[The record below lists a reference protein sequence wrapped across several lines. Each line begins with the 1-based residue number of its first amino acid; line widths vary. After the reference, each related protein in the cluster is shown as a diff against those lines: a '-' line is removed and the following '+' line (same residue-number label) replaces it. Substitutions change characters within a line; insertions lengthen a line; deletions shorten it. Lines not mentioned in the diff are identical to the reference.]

1 MRNEELRMRIKRNSF
16 VFFFV
21 SNVEKSNRMEI
32 KELYEIYKAHPVV
45 TTDSRNCPERSI
57 FFALKGGT
65 FDGNK
70 FAVAALEK
78 GCAYAV
84 VDDLSQCTMYNAQCT
99 IDIPLSPADSSP
111 NLGELSEDIQSRLI
125 VVKNVLE
132 ALQQLAR
139 YHREQ
144 LGIPVVGITGTNGK
158 TTTKELVAAVLSR
171 KYRVQYTQ
179 GNFNNHIGVPL
190 TLLSI
195 RPDCEIAVVE
205 MGANHPGEIRD
216 LAKLALPTCGLITNV
231 GKAHLEGFGS
241 LEGVIN
247 TKKELYDNIVARGGH
262 VFLNAGTELLVEALK
277 EITDYRLQITDNLL
291 TDKNISR
298 TEYTEYTEVD
308 LSPCDKSQV
317 TTYSSNSDVV
327 AEVNGRLLRCAPYVE
342 FEWNLNNAQCTMHN
356 AQLSTHFV
364 GAYNLDNMLAAI
376 TVGLHF
382 GVERKDICAAIS
394 EYMPANNRS
403 QLTKTERNT
412 LIVDAYNANPT
423 SMMAAI
429 DNFDIMEGEHKMAI
443 LGDMLELGEQSEIE
457 HQNIV
462 RRLMDSKIERII
474 LVGKE
479 FSKCT
484 IHNAQCTID
493 RRFKVFEFKSEELE
507 SQLSTLNSQ
516 LILLKGSNGIGLYK
530 LIPYL

>member
-1 MRNEELRMRIKRNSF
+1 
-16 VFFFV
+16 
-21 SNVEKSNRMEI
+21 MEI

-45 TTDSRNCPERSI
+45 TTDSRNCPEGSI
-57 FFALKGGT
+57 FFALKGET

-70 FAVAALEK
+70 FAVSAIEK

-84 VDDLSQCTMYNAQCT
+84 VDDPQ
-99 IDIPLSPADSSP
+99 LSPCFRGTSEAEGVNNSSLLTP
-111 NLGELSEDIQSRLI
+111 HSSLI
-125 VVKNVLE
+125 VVDNVLE
-132 ALQQLAR
+132 TLQQLAC

-158 TTTKELVAAVLSR
+158 TTTKELVATVLSK
-171 KYRVQYTQ
+171 KYRVHYTQ

-195 RPDCEIAVVE
+195 KPDCEIAVIE
-205 MGANHPGEIRD
+205 MGANHPGEIKT
-216 LAKLALPTCGLITNV
+216 LANIALPTCGLITNV

-247 TKKELYDNIVARGGH
+247 TKKELYDNLAEHGGH
-262 VFLNAGTELLVEALK
+262 VFVNANNELLLNALRK
-277 EITDYRLQITDNLL
+277 SHSSLL
-291 TDKNISR
+291 TPHSSLIS
-298 TEYTEYTEVD
+298 
-308 LSPCDKSQV
+308 
-317 TTYSSNSDVV
+317 TYSSNPDV
-327 AEVNGRLLRCAPYVE
+327 AADVNGRLLRCAPYVE
-342 FEWNLNNAQCTMHN
+342 FEWHSQLSTLNF
-356 AQLSTHFV
+356 QLSTHFV

-382 GVERKDICAAIS
+382 GVDEKDVCDAIS
-394 EYMPANNRS
+394 NYVPANNRS

-429 DNFDIMEGEHKMAI
+429 DNFDLMEGENKMAI
-443 LGDMLELGEQSEIE
+443 LGDMLELGEQSEVE

-462 RRLMDSKIERII
+462 RRLIDSKIEKVT

-479 FSKCT
+479 FKRACET
-484 IHNAQCTID
+484 LGVN
-493 RRFKVFEFKSEELE
+493 KFEIVDSLDDDFKSQI
-507 SQLSTLNSQ
+507 SNFNSQ

-530 LIPYL
+530 LLPYL

>member
-1 MRNEELRMRIKRNSF
+1 
-16 VFFFV
+16 
-21 SNVEKSNRMEI
+21 MEI

-45 TTDSRNCPERSI
+45 TTDSRNCPKGSI
-57 FFALKGGT
+57 FFALKGET

-70 FAVAALEK
+70 FAVSAIEK

-84 VDDLSQCTMYNAQCT
+84 VDDKT
-99 IDIPLSPADSSP
+99 IVHPQA
-111 NLGELSEDIQSRLI
+111 I
-125 VVKNVLE
+125 VVDNVLNT
-132 ALQQLAR
+132 LQQLAR

-158 TTTKELVAAVLSR
+158 TTTKELVAAVLSK

-195 RPDCEIAVVE
+195 KPDCEIAVVE

-216 LAKLALPTCGLITNV
+216 LAALALPTCGLITNV

-247 TKKELYDNIVARGGH
+247 TKKELYDNLAERGGH
-262 VFLNAGTELLVEALK
+262 VFVNVANTLLMNVLNT
-277 EITDYRLQITDNLL
+277 
-291 TDKNISR
+291 
-298 TEYTEYTEVD
+298 
-308 LSPCDKSQV
+308 KSY
-317 TTYSSNSDVV
+317 TTYSANADIQ
-327 AEVNGRLLRCAPYVE
+327 ADVNGRLLRCAPYVE
-342 FEWNLNNAQCTMHN
+342 FEWNGVELKTN
-356 AQLSTHFV
+356 FV

-376 TVGLHF
+376 AVGLHF
-382 GVERKDICAAIS
+382 GVAEEDICAAIS
-394 EYMPANNRS
+394 NYMPANNRS

-412 LIVDAYNANPT
+412 VIVDAYNANPT
-423 SMMAAI
+423 SILAAI
-429 DNFDIMEGEHKMAI
+429 DNFDIMEGENKMAI
-443 LGDMLELGEQSEIE
+443 LGDMLELGEQSEVE

-462 RRLMDSKIERII
+462 RRLMESKIEKII
-474 LVGKE
+474 LVGGE
-479 FSKCT
+479 FAKASDKLD
-484 IHNAQCTID
+484 ID
-493 RRFKVFEFKSEELE
+493 SRFSIFNSRSAELE
-507 SQLSTLNSQ
+507 SQLSILNSQ

>member
-1 MRNEELRMRIKRNSF
+1 
-16 VFFFV
+16 
-21 SNVEKSNRMEI
+21 MEI
-32 KELYEIYKAHPVV
+32 KELYEIYKVHPIV
-45 TTDSRNCPERSI
+45 TTDSRNCPEGSI
-57 FFALKGGT
+57 FFALKGET

-70 FAVAALEK
+70 FAMQALEK

-84 VDDLSQCTMYNAQCT
+84 VDDLTQCTMHNAQCT
-99 IDIPLSPADSSP
+99 INESQFIEVD
-111 NLGELSEDIQSRLI
+111 
-125 VVKNVLE
+125 NVLDS
-132 ALQQLAR
+132 LQQLAR

-144 LGIPVVGITGTNGK
+144 LDIPFVGITGTNGK
-158 TTTKELVAAVLSR
+158 TTTKELVATVLSK
-171 KYRVQYTQ
+171 KYRVYYTQ

-195 RPDCEIAVVE
+195 KPDCEMAVIE
-205 MGANHPGEIRD
+205 MGANHPGEIKA
-216 LAKLALPTCGLITNV
+216 LADIALPTCGLITNV

-247 TKKELYDNIVARGGH
+247 TKKELYDNLAERGGH
-262 VFLNAGTELLVEALK
+262 VFVNAANPLLMKAL
-277 EITDYRLQITDNLL
+277 DNAQCTTNGLEPWRKMHNVQL
-291 TDKNISR
+291 
-298 TEYTEYTEVD
+298 
-308 LSPCDKSQV
+308 
-317 TTYSSNSDVV
+317 TTYSSN
-327 AEVNGRLLRCAPYVE
+327 AEVSADVNGRLLRCAPYVE
-342 FEWNLNNAQCTMHN
+342 FEWKS
-356 AQLSTHFV
+356 QLSTHFV

-382 GVERKDICAAIS
+382 GVAEEDICDAIS
-394 EYMPANNRS
+394 NYVPANNRS

-429 DNFDIMEGEHKMAI
+429 DNFELMEGENKLAI

-457 HQNIV
+457 HQTIV
-462 RRLMDSKIERII
+462 RRLVESKIEKVI

-479 FSKCT
+479 FCKCT
-484 IHNAQCTID
+484 MHDAQPTVLSFGEKYTID
-493 RRFKVFEFKSEELE
+493 NRFVVYESLDALLE
-507 SQLSTLNSQ
+507 SQSVETLQSQ

>member
-1 MRNEELRMRIKRNSF
+1 
-16 VFFFV
+16 
-21 SNVEKSNRMEI
+21 MEI

-45 TTDSRNCPERSI
+45 TTDSRNCPEGSI
-57 FFALKGGT
+57 FFALKGET

-70 FAVAALEK
+70 FALQALEK

-84 VDDLSQCTMYNAQCT
+84 VDD
-99 IDIPLSPADSSP
+99 SSFLTP
-111 NLGELSEDIQSRLI
+111 HSSLI
-125 VVKNVLE
+125 LVDNVLDT
-132 ALQQLAR
+132 LQQLAR

-144 LGIPVVGITGTNGK
+144 LDIPFVGITGTNGK
-158 TTTKELVAAVLSR
+158 TTTKELVATVLSK
-171 KYRVQYTQ
+171 KYRVHYTQ

-195 RPDCEIAVVE
+195 KPDCEIAVIE
-205 MGANHPGEIRD
+205 MGANHPGEIKT
-216 LAKLALPTCGLITNV
+216 LANIALPTCGLITNV

-247 TKKELYDNIVARGGH
+247 TKKELYDNLVERGGH
-262 VFLNAGTELLVEALK
+262 LFVNAANP
-277 EITDYRLQITDNLL
+277 YL
-291 TDKNISR
+291 TNIIN
-298 TEYTEYTEVD
+298 D
-308 LSPCDKSQV
+308 FQLSTFNFQLS
-317 TTYSSNSDVV
+317 TYSSNSDVM
-327 AEVNGRLLRCAPYVE
+327 ADVNGRLLRCVPYVE
-342 FEWNLNNAQCTMHN
+342 FEWHSQLSTFNF
-356 AQLSTHFV
+356 QLSTHFV

-382 GVERKDICAAIS
+382 GVAEEDICAALS
-394 EYMPANNRS
+394 EYAPANNRS

-429 DNFDIMEGEHKMAI
+429 DNFDIMEGENKMAI
-443 LGDMLELGEQSEIE
+443 LGDMLELGEQSEVE

-462 RRLMDSKIERII
+462 RRLMESKIEKVI

-479 FSKCT
+479 FEKACNQLG
-484 IHNAQCTID
+484 I
-493 RRFKVFEFKSEELE
+493 RSEELGVNSQFSIFSSQLSILN
-507 SQLSTLNSQ
+507 SQLSTLNSK

>member
-1 MRNEELRMRIKRNSF
+1 MLKNKKTT
-16 VFFFV
+16 
-21 SNVEKSNRMEI
+21 KSMEI
-32 KELYEIYKAHPVV
+32 KELYEVYKAHPVV
-45 TTDSRNCPERSI
+45 TTDSRNCPKGSI
-57 FFALKGGT
+57 FFALKGET

-70 FAVAALEK
+70 FAVAAIEK

-84 VDDLSQCTMYNAQCT
+84 VDDKT
-99 IDIPLSPADSSP
+99 IEHPQTILVD
-111 NLGELSEDIQSRLI
+111 
-125 VVKNVLE
+125 NVLD

-144 LGIPVVGITGTNGK
+144 LDIPFVGITGTNGK
-158 TTTKELVAAVLSR
+158 TTTKELVATVLSK
-171 KYRVQYTQ
+171 KYRVHYTQ

-195 RPDCEIAVVE
+195 KPDCEIAVVE
-205 MGANHPGEIRD
+205 MGANHPGEIKT
-216 LAKLALPTCGLITNV
+216 LANIALPTCGLITNV

-247 TKKELYDNIVARGGH
+247 TKKELYDNLAARGGH
-262 VFLNAGTELLVEALK
+262 VFVNAANPLLMNVLNAES
-277 EITDYRLQITDNLL
+277 Y
-291 TDKNISR
+291 
-298 TEYTEYTEVD
+298 
-308 LSPCDKSQV
+308 
-317 TTYSSNSDVV
+317 TTYSSNPDVV
-327 AEVNGRLLRCAPYVE
+327 ADVNGRLVRCAPYVE
-342 FEWNLNNAQCTMHN
+342 FEWAKF
-356 AQLSTHFV
+356 QLSTHFV

-382 GVERKDICAAIS
+382 GVDEKDICDAIS
-394 EYMPANNRS
+394 NYVPANNRS

-429 DNFDIMEGEHKMAI
+429 DNFDLMEGENKVAI
-443 LGDMLELGEQSEIE
+443 LGDMLELGEQSEVE

-462 RRLMDSKIERII
+462 RRLMESKIEKII

-484 IHNAQCTID
+484 MHNAQPMVLSLGEKCTID
-493 RRFKVFEFKSEELE
+493 GRFVVYKSLE
-507 SQLSTLNSQ
+507 VLLETQCIASLQSQ

>member
-1 MRNEELRMRIKRNSF
+1 
-16 VFFFV
+16 
-21 SNVEKSNRMEI
+21 MEI

-45 TTDSRNCPERSI
+45 TTDSRNCPEGSI
-57 FFALKGGT
+57 FFALKGET

-70 FAVAALEK
+70 FAMQALEK

-84 VDDLSQCTMYNAQCT
+84 VDDLTQCTMHNAQCT
-99 IDIPLSPADSSP
+99 INESQFIEVD
-111 NLGELSEDIQSRLI
+111 
-125 VVKNVLE
+125 NVLDS
-132 ALQQLAR
+132 LQQLAR

-144 LGIPVVGITGTNGK
+144 LDIPFVGITGTNGK
-158 TTTKELVAAVLSR
+158 TTTKELVATVLSK
-171 KYRVQYTQ
+171 KYRVHYTQ

-195 RPDCEIAVVE
+195 KPDCEMAVIE
-205 MGANHPGEIRD
+205 MGANHPGEIKALVD
-216 LAKLALPTCGLITNV
+216 IALPTCGLITNV

-247 TKKELYDNIVARGGH
+247 TKKELYDNLAERGGH
-262 VFLNAGTELLVEALK
+262 VFVNAANPLLMNVLNVEQ
-277 EITDYRLQITDNLL
+277 Y
-291 TDKNISR
+291 
-298 TEYTEYTEVD
+298 
-308 LSPCDKSQV
+308 
-317 TTYSSNSDVV
+317 TTYSSNNEVGAD
-327 AEVNGRLLRCAPYVE
+327 VNGRLLRCAPYVE
-342 FEWNLNNAQCTMHN
+342 FEWKTQFSTFNS
-356 AQLSTHFV
+356 QLSTHFV

-382 GVERKDICAAIS
+382 GVVEEDICDAIS
-394 EYMPANNRS
+394 NYVPANNRS

-429 DNFDIMEGEHKMAI
+429 DNFELMEGENKLAI

-457 HQNIV
+457 HQTIV
-462 RRLMDSKIERII
+462 RRLVESKIEKVI

-479 FSKCT
+479 FCKCT
-484 IHNAQCTID
+484 MHDAKFTID
-493 RRFKVFEFKSEELE
+493 NRFVVYESLDALLE
-507 SQLSTLNSQ
+507 SQCVETLQSQ

>member
-1 MRNEELRMRIKRNSF
+1 
-16 VFFFV
+16 
-21 SNVEKSNRMEI
+21 MEI

-45 TTDSRNCPERSI
+45 TTDSRNCLEGSI
-57 FFALKGGT
+57 FFALKGET

-70 FAVAALEK
+70 FAVSAIEK

-84 VDDLSQCTMYNAQCT
+84 VDDKT
-99 IDIPLSPADSSP
+99 IVHPQAILVD
-111 NLGELSEDIQSRLI
+111 
-125 VVKNVLE
+125 NVLDT
-132 ALQQLAR
+132 LQQLAR

-144 LGIPVVGITGTNGK
+144 LGIPIVGITGTNGK

-195 RPDCEIAVVE
+195 KPDCEIAVVE

-216 LAKLALPTCGLITNV
+216 LAGLALPTCGLITNV

-262 VFLNAGTELLVEALK
+262 IFLNAANPLLMKVLNA
-277 EITDYRLQITDNLL
+277 
-291 TDKNISR
+291 
-298 TEYTEYTEVD
+298 
-308 LSPCDKSQV
+308 KSY
-317 TTYSSNSDVV
+317 TTYSSNI
-327 AEVNGRLLRCAPYVE
+327 EVNADVKGRLLRCAPYVE
-342 FEWNLNNAQCTMHN
+342 FEWENREMKTN
-356 AQLSTHFV
+356 FV

-382 GVERKDICAAIS
+382 GVPEDDICSAIS
-394 EYMPANNRS
+394 DYTPANNRS
-403 QLTKTERNT
+403 QLTQTERNT

-429 DNFDIMEGEHKMAI
+429 DNFELIEGDNKVAI
-443 LGDMLELGEQSEIE
+443 LGDMLELGEQSALE
-457 HQNIV
+457 HQTIV
-462 RRLMDSKIERII
+462 RRLVDSKIEKII

-479 FSKCT
+479 FKAACVSLGV
-484 IHNAQCTID
+484 NQFEMVD
-493 RRFKVFEFKSEELE
+493 SLDDNFKFQISNFKF
-507 SQLSTLNSQ
+507 QF
-516 LILLKGSNGIGLYK
+516 ILLKGSNGIGLYK

>member
-1 MRNEELRMRIKRNSF
+1 
-16 VFFFV
+16 
-21 SNVEKSNRMEI
+21 MEI

-45 TTDSRNCPERSI
+45 TTDSRNCPEGSI
-57 FFALKGGT
+57 FFALKGET

-70 FAVAALEK
+70 FAVSAIEK

-84 VDDLSQCTMYNAQCT
+84 VDDPQ
-99 IDIPLSPADSSP
+99 LSPCFRGTSEAEGVNNSSFLTP
-111 NLGELSEDIQSRLI
+111 HSSLI
-125 VVKNVLE
+125 FVDNVLDT
-132 ALQQLAR
+132 LQQLAR

-195 RPDCEIAVVE
+195 KPDCEIAVVE
-205 MGANHPGEIRD
+205 MGANHPGEIKA
-216 LAKLALPTCGLITNV
+216 LANIALPTCGLITNV

-262 VFLNAGTELLVEALK
+262 IFLNAANP
-277 EITDYRLQITDNLL
+277 YL
-291 TDKNISR
+291 TNIINNFQLFIAKGSK
-298 TEYTEYTEVD
+298 TFGSTFNF
-308 LSPCDKSQV
+308 LSPKAQRPSVQLS
-317 TTYSSNSDVV
+317 TYSANADIK
-327 AEVNGRLLRCAPYVE
+327 ADVNGKLLRCAPYVE
-342 FEWNLNNAQCTMHN
+342 FEWHSSLLTPHSS
-356 AQLSTHFV
+356 LLTHFV

-382 GVERKDICAAIS
+382 GVERDDICAAIS

-429 DNFDIMEGEHKMAI
+429 DNFDIMEGENKIAI

-462 RRLMDSKIERII
+462 RRLMESKIERII

-479 FSKCT
+479 FEKAC
-484 IHNAQCTID
+484 D
-493 RRFKVFEFKSEELE
+493 KLGVRSEELGVNSKFSIFNFQLSTLN

>member
-1 MRNEELRMRIKRNSF
+1 
-16 VFFFV
+16 
-21 SNVEKSNRMEI
+21 MEI

-45 TTDSRNCPERSI
+45 TTDSRNCPEGSI
-57 FFALKGGT
+57 FFALKGET

-70 FAVAALEK
+70 FALQALEK

-84 VDDLSQCTMYNAQCT
+84 VDD
-99 IDIPLSPADSSP
+99 SSFLTP
-111 NLGELSEDIQSRLI
+111 HSSLI
-125 VVKNVLE
+125 FVDNVLDT
-132 ALQQLAR
+132 LQQLAR

-144 LGIPVVGITGTNGK
+144 LNIPFVGVTGTNGK
-158 TTTKELVAAVLSR
+158 TTTKELVATVLSK
-171 KYRVQYTQ
+171 KYRVHYTQ

-195 RPDCEIAVVE
+195 KPDCEIAVIE
-205 MGANHPGEIRD
+205 MGANHPGEIKT
-216 LAKLALPTCGLITNV
+216 LANIALPTCGLITNV

-247 TKKELYDNIVARGGH
+247 TKKELYDNLAERGGH
-262 VFLNAGTELLVEALK
+262 VFVNAANLLLMNVLNAES
-277 EITDYRLQITDNLL
+277 Y
-291 TDKNISR
+291 
-298 TEYTEYTEVD
+298 
-308 LSPCDKSQV
+308 
-317 TTYSSNSDVV
+317 TTYSSNSDVI
-327 AEVNGRLLRCAPYVE
+327 ADVNGKLLRCAPYVE
-342 FEWNLNNAQCTMHN
+342 FEWHSQLSTFNF
-356 AQLSTHFV
+356 QLSTHFV

-382 GVERKDICAAIS
+382 GVAEEDICAALS
-394 EYMPANNRS
+394 EYAPANNRS

-429 DNFDIMEGEHKMAI
+429 DNFDIMEGENKMAI

-462 RRLMDSKIERII
+462 RRLMESKIERII

-479 FSKCT
+479 FEKACNQLG
-484 IHNAQCTID
+484 I
-493 RRFKVFEFKSEELE
+493 RSEELGVN
-507 SQLSTLNSQ
+507 SQFSILNSQFSTVNSQFSTLNSQ
-516 LILLKGSNGIGLYK
+516 FSTLNSKLILLKGSNGIGLYK

>member
-1 MRNEELRMRIKRNSF
+1 
-16 VFFFV
+16 
-21 SNVEKSNRMEI
+21 MEI

-45 TTDSRNCPERSI
+45 TTDSRNCPEGSI
-57 FFALKGGT
+57 FFALKGET

-70 FAVAALEK
+70 FAVSAIEK

-84 VDDLSQCTMYNAQCT
+84 VDDLEQCTMHNAQCT
-99 IDIPLSPADSSP
+99 IK
-111 NLGELSEDIQSRLI
+111 QSQLI

-132 ALQQLAR
+132 TLQQLAR

-195 RPDCEIAVVE
+195 KPDCEIAVVE
-205 MGANHPGEIRD
+205 MGANHPGEIKA
-216 LAKLALPTCGLITNV
+216 LANIALPTCGLITNV

-262 VFLNAGTELLVEALK
+262 IFLNAANP
-277 EITDYRLQITDNLL
+277 YL
-291 TDKNISR
+291 TNIINNFQLFIAKGSK
-298 TEYTEYTEVD
+298 TFGSTFNFQ
-308 LSPCDKSQV
+308 LS
-317 TTYSSNSDVV
+317 TYSANADIK
-327 AEVNGRLLRCAPYVE
+327 ADVNGKLLRCAPYVE
-342 FEWNLNNAQCTMHN
+342 FEWHSSLLTPHSS
-356 AQLSTHFV
+356 LLTHFV

-382 GVERKDICAAIS
+382 GVERDDICAAIS

-429 DNFDIMEGEHKMAI
+429 DNFDIMEGENKIAI

-462 RRLMDSKIERII
+462 RRLMESKIERII

-479 FSKCT
+479 FEKAC
-484 IHNAQCTID
+484 D
-493 RRFKVFEFKSEELE
+493 KLGVRSEELGVNSKFSIFNSQLLTLN

>member
-1 MRNEELRMRIKRNSF
+1 
-16 VFFFV
+16 
-21 SNVEKSNRMEI
+21 MEI

-45 TTDSRNCPERSI
+45 TTDSRNCPEGSI
-57 FFALKGGT
+57 FFALKGET

-70 FAVAALEK
+70 FAVSAIEK

-84 VDDLSQCTMYNAQCT
+84 VDDPQ
-99 IDIPLSPADSSP
+99 LSPCFRGTSEAEGVNNSSLLTP
-111 NLGELSEDIQSRLI
+111 HSSLI
-125 VVKNVLE
+125 VVDNVLDT
-132 ALQQLAR
+132 LQQLAR

-158 TTTKELVAAVLSR
+158 TTTKELVATVLSK
-171 KYRVQYTQ
+171 KYRVHYTQ

-195 RPDCEIAVVE
+195 KPDCEIAVVE
-205 MGANHPGEIRD
+205 MGANHPGEIKT
-216 LAKLALPTCGLITNV
+216 LANIALPTCGLITNV

-247 TKKELYDNIVARGGH
+247 TKKELYDNLAEHGGH
-262 VFLNAGTELLVEALK
+262 VFVNANNELLLNALRK
-277 EITDYRLQITDNLL
+277 SHSSLL
-291 TDKNISR
+291 TPHSSLIS
-298 TEYTEYTEVD
+298 
-308 LSPCDKSQV
+308 
-317 TTYSSNSDVV
+317 TYSSNPDV
-327 AEVNGRLLRCAPYVE
+327 AADVNGRLLRCAPYVE
-342 FEWNLNNAQCTMHN
+342 FEWHFFDKGSKTFGS
-356 AQLSTHFV
+356 QLSTLNSQLSTNFV

-382 GVERKDICAAIS
+382 GVDEKDVCDAIS
-394 EYMPANNRS
+394 NYVPANNRS

-429 DNFDIMEGEHKMAI
+429 DNFELMEGENKMAI
-443 LGDMLELGEQSEIE
+443 LGDMLELGEQSEVE

-462 RRLMDSKIERII
+462 RRLMESKIEKII

-479 FSKCT
+479 FKAAYSRDAINCVSADKDICVFDSQASLLET
-484 IHNAQCTID
+484 QCIA
-493 RRFKVFEFKSEELE
+493 SL
-507 SQLSTLNSQ
+507 QSQ

>member
-1 MRNEELRMRIKRNSF
+1 
-16 VFFFV
+16 
-21 SNVEKSNRMEI
+21 MEI

-45 TTDSRNCPERSI
+45 TTDSRNCPEGSI
-57 FFALKGGT
+57 FFALKGET

-70 FAVAALEK
+70 FAMQALEK

-84 VDDLSQCTMYNAQCT
+84 VDDLTQCTMHNAQCT
-99 IDIPLSPADSSP
+99 INESQFIEVD
-111 NLGELSEDIQSRLI
+111 
-125 VVKNVLE
+125 NVLE
-132 ALQQLAR
+132 TLQALAR

-144 LGIPVVGITGTNGK
+144 LDIPFVGITGTNGK
-158 TTTKELVAAVLSR
+158 TTTKELVATVLSK
-171 KYRVQYTQ
+171 KYRVHYTQ

-195 RPDCEIAVVE
+195 KPDCEMAVIE
-205 MGANHPGEIRD
+205 MGANHPGEIKA
-216 LAKLALPTCGLITNV
+216 LADIALPTCGLITNV

-247 TKKELYDNIVARGGH
+247 TKKELYDNLAERGGH
-262 VFLNAGTELLVEALK
+262 VFVNAANPLLMNVLNVE
-277 EITDYRLQITDNLL
+277 QH
-291 TDKNISR
+291 
-298 TEYTEYTEVD
+298 
-308 LSPCDKSQV
+308 
-317 TTYSSNSDVV
+317 TTYSSNNEVGAD
-327 AEVNGRLLRCAPYVE
+327 VNGRLLRCAPYVE
-342 FEWNLNNAQCTMHN
+342 FEWNS
-356 AQLSTHFV
+356 QLSTHFV

-382 GVERKDICAAIS
+382 GVAEEDICDAIS
-394 EYMPANNRS
+394 NYVPANNRS

-429 DNFDIMEGEHKMAI
+429 DNFELMEGENKLAI

-457 HQNIV
+457 HQTIV
-462 RRLMDSKIERII
+462 RRLVESKIEKVI

-479 FSKCT
+479 FCKCT
-484 IHNAQCTID
+484 MHNAQFTID
-493 RRFKVFEFKSEELE
+493 NRFVVYESLDALLE
-507 SQLSTLNSQ
+507 SQCVESLQSQ

>member
-1 MRNEELRMRIKRNSF
+1 
-16 VFFFV
+16 
-21 SNVEKSNRMEI
+21 MEI

-45 TTDSRNCPERSI
+45 TTDSRNCPEGSI
-57 FFALKGGT
+57 FFALKGET

-70 FAVAALEK
+70 FAVSAIEK

-84 VDDLSQCTMYNAQCT
+84 VDDLEQCTMHNAQCT
-99 IDIPLSPADSSP
+99 IK
-111 NLGELSEDIQSRLI
+111 QSQLI

-132 ALQQLAR
+132 TLQQLAR

-195 RPDCEIAVVE
+195 KPDCEIAVVE

-216 LAKLALPTCGLITNV
+216 LAGLALPTCGLITNV

-262 VFLNAGTELLVEALK
+262 IFLNAANPYLTNIINNFQLFIAKGSKTFGS
-277 EITDYRLQITDNLL
+277 TFNFQI
-291 TDKNISR
+291 S
-298 TEYTEYTEVD
+298 
-308 LSPCDKSQV
+308 
-317 TTYSSNSDVV
+317 TYSANADIK
-327 AEVNGRLLRCAPYVE
+327 ADVNGKLLRCAPYVE
-342 FEWNLNNAQCTMHN
+342 FEWSLNNSQCAMHN

-382 GVERKDICAAIS
+382 GVERDDICAAIS

-429 DNFDIMEGEHKMAI
+429 DNFDIMEGENKVAI

-462 RRLMDSKIERII
+462 RRLMESKIEKII

-484 IHNAQCTID
+484 MHNAQCTID
-493 RRFKVFEFKSEELE
+493 SRFKVFEFKSEELE
-507 SQLSTLNSQ
+507 AQLSTLNSQ

-530 LIPYL
+530 LIPLL

>member
-1 MRNEELRMRIKRNSF
+1 
-16 VFFFV
+16 
-21 SNVEKSNRMEI
+21 MEI

-45 TTDSRNCPERSI
+45 TTDSRNCPEGSM
-57 FFALKGGT
+57 FFALKGET

-70 FAVAALEK
+70 FAVAAIEK

-84 VDDLSQCTMYNAQCT
+84 VDDKEIVHPQT
-99 IDIPLSPADSSP
+99 ILVD
-111 NLGELSEDIQSRLI
+111 
-125 VVKNVLE
+125 NVLDT
-132 ALQQLAR
+132 LQALAR

-144 LGIPVVGITGTNGK
+144 LDIPFVCITGTNGK
-158 TTTKELVAAVLSR
+158 TTTKELVATVLSK
-171 KYRVQYTQ
+171 KYRVHYTQ

-195 RPDCEIAVVE
+195 KPDCEMAVIE
-205 MGANHPGEIRD
+205 MGANHPGEIKT
-216 LAKLALPTCGLITNV
+216 LANIALPTCGLITNV

-247 TKKELYDNIVARGGH
+247 TKKELYDNLAERGGH
-262 VFLNAGTELLVEALK
+262 VFVNAANPFLMNVLNAES
-277 EITDYRLQITDNLL
+277 Y
-291 TDKNISR
+291 
-298 TEYTEYTEVD
+298 
-308 LSPCDKSQV
+308 
-317 TTYSSNSDVV
+317 TTYSSNVEESADI
-327 AEVNGRLLRCAPYVE
+327 NGRLLRCAPYVE
-342 FEWNLNNAQCTMHN
+342 FEWNNKHIA
-356 AQLSTHFV
+356 THFV

-382 GVERKDICAAIS
+382 GVSEDDICSAIS
-394 EYMPANNRS
+394 DYIPANNRS

-429 DNFDIMEGEHKMAI
+429 DNFELMEGENKVAI
-443 LGDMLELGEQSEIE
+443 LGDMLELGEQSALE
-457 HQNIV
+457 HQTIV
-462 RRLMDSKIERII
+462 RRLIDSKIEKVI

-479 FSKCT
+479 FSQFI
-484 IHNAQCTID
+484 IHNSQFIID
-493 RRFKVFEFKSEELE
+493 SRFVAYESLE
-507 SQLSTLNSQ
+507 ALLETQNIASMQSQ

>member
-1 MRNEELRMRIKRNSF
+1 
-16 VFFFV
+16 
-21 SNVEKSNRMEI
+21 MEI

-45 TTDSRNCPERSI
+45 TTDSRNCPEGSI
-57 FFALKGGT
+57 FFALKGET

-70 FAVAALEK
+70 FAVAAIEK

-84 VDDLSQCTMYNAQCT
+84 VDDKT
-99 IDIPLSPADSSP
+99 IEHPQTILVD
-111 NLGELSEDIQSRLI
+111 
-125 VVKNVLE
+125 NVLDT
-132 ALQQLAR
+132 LQQLAR

-144 LGIPVVGITGTNGK
+144 LDIPFVGITGTNGK
-158 TTTKELVAAVLSR
+158 TTTKELVATVLSE
-171 KYRVQYTQ
+171 KYRVHYTQ

-195 RPDCEIAVVE
+195 KPDCEIAVIE
-205 MGANHPGEIRD
+205 MGANHPGEIKT
-216 LAKLALPTCGLITNV
+216 LANIALPTCGLITNV

-247 TKKELYDNIVARGGH
+247 TKKELYDNLTERGGH
-262 VFLNAGTELLVEALK
+262 VFVNAANPLLMKVLNA
-277 EITDYRLQITDNLL
+277 
-291 TDKNISR
+291 
-298 TEYTEYTEVD
+298 
-308 LSPCDKSQV
+308 KSY
-317 TTYSSNSDVV
+317 TTYSSNPDVV
-327 AEVNGRLLRCAPYVE
+327 ADVNGQLLRCAPYVE
-342 FEWNLNNAQCTMHN
+342 FEWHS
-356 AQLSTHFV
+356 QLSTNFV

-382 GVERKDICAAIS
+382 GVAEEDICSAIS
-394 EYMPANNRS
+394 NYVPANNRS

-429 DNFDIMEGEHKMAI
+429 DNFDIMEGENKMVI
-443 LGDMLELGEQSEIE
+443 LGDMLELGEQSEVE

-462 RRLMDSKIERII
+462 RRLMESKIERII

-479 FSKCT
+479 FSKCIT
-484 IHNAQCTID
+484 HNAQCTID
-493 RRFKVFEFKSEELE
+493 TRFVVYESLDAMLE
-507 SQLSTLNSQ
+507 TQCIASLQSQLV
-516 LILLKGSNGIGLYK
+516 LLKGSNGIGLYK

>member
-1 MRNEELRMRIKRNSF
+1 
-16 VFFFV
+16 
-21 SNVEKSNRMEI
+21 MEI

-45 TTDSRNCPERSI
+45 TTDSRNCPEGSI
-57 FFALKGGT
+57 FFALKGET

-70 FAVAALEK
+70 FAMQSLEK

-84 VDDLSQCTMYNAQCT
+84 VDDLEQCTMHNAQPAVLSLGEKCT
-99 IDIPLSPADSSP
+99 IK
-111 NLGELSEDIQSRLI
+111 QSQLI

-132 ALQQLAR
+132 TLQLLAR

-195 RPDCEIAVVE
+195 KPDCEIAVVE

-216 LAKLALPTCGLITNV
+216 LAGLALPTCGLITNV

-262 VFLNAGTELLVEALK
+262 IFLNAANPLLMKVLNA
-277 EITDYRLQITDNLL
+277 
-291 TDKNISR
+291 
-298 TEYTEYTEVD
+298 
-308 LSPCDKSQV
+308 KSY
-317 TTYSSNSDVV
+317 TTYSSNI
-327 AEVNGRLLRCAPYVE
+327 EVNADVKGRLLRCAPYVE

-382 GVERKDICAAIS
+382 GVERDDICAAIS

-429 DNFDIMEGEHKMAI
+429 DNFELIEGDNKVAI

-462 RRLMDSKIERII
+462 RRLMESKIERII

-479 FSKCT
+479 FEKAC
-484 IHNAQCTID
+484 D
-493 RRFKVFEFKSEELE
+493 KLGVRSEELGVNSKFSIFNSQLLTLN

>member
-1 MRNEELRMRIKRNSF
+1 
-16 VFFFV
+16 
-21 SNVEKSNRMEI
+21 MEI

-45 TTDSRNCPERSI
+45 TTDSRNCPEGSI
-57 FFALKGGT
+57 FFALKGET

-70 FAVAALEK
+70 FAVSAIEK

-84 VDDLSQCTMYNAQCT
+84 VDDLEQCTMHNAQCT
-99 IDIPLSPADSSP
+99 IK
-111 NLGELSEDIQSRLI
+111 QSQLI

-132 ALQQLAR
+132 TLQQLAR

-195 RPDCEIAVVE
+195 KPDCEIAVVE

-216 LAKLALPTCGLITNV
+216 LAGLALPTCGLITNV

-262 VFLNAGTELLVEALK
+262 IFLNAANP
-277 EITDYRLQITDNLL
+277 YL
-291 TDKNISR
+291 TNIINNFQLFIAKGSK
-298 TEYTEYTEVD
+298 TFGSTFNFQ
-308 LSPCDKSQV
+308 LS
-317 TTYSSNSDVV
+317 TYSANADIK
-327 AEVNGRLLRCAPYVE
+327 ADVNGKLLRCAPYVE
-342 FEWNLNNAQCTMHN
+342 FEWHSSLLTPHSS
-356 AQLSTHFV
+356 LLTHFV

-382 GVERKDICAAIS
+382 GVERDDICAAIS

-429 DNFDIMEGEHKMAI
+429 DNFDIMEGENKIAI

-462 RRLMDSKIERII
+462 RRLMESKIERII

-479 FSKCT
+479 FEKAC
-484 IHNAQCTID
+484 D
-493 RRFKVFEFKSEELE
+493 KLGVRSEELGVNSKFSIFNSQLSTLN

-530 LIPYL
+530 LIPLL

>member
-1 MRNEELRMRIKRNSF
+1 
-16 VFFFV
+16 
-21 SNVEKSNRMEI
+21 MEI

-45 TTDSRNCPERSI
+45 TTDSRNCPEGSI
-57 FFALKGGT
+57 FFALKGET

-70 FAVAALEK
+70 FAMQALEK

-84 VDDLSQCTMYNAQCT
+84 VDDPQ
-99 IDIPLSPADSSP
+99 LSPSFRGTSEAEGVNNSSLLTP
-111 NLGELSEDIQSRLI
+111 HSSLI
-125 VVKNVLE
+125 FVDNVLDT
-132 ALQQLAR
+132 LQQLAR

-144 LGIPVVGITGTNGK
+144 LDIPFVGITGTNGK
-158 TTTKELVAAVLSR
+158 TTTKELVATVLSK
-171 KYRVQYTQ
+171 KYRVHYTQ

-195 RPDCEIAVVE
+195 KPDCEIAVIE
-205 MGANHPGEIRD
+205 MGANHPGEIKT
-216 LAKLALPTCGLITNV
+216 LANIALPTCGLITNV

-247 TKKELYDNIVARGGH
+247 TKKELYDNIVERGGH
-262 VFLNAGTELLVEALK
+262 LFVNAANP
-277 EITDYRLQITDNLL
+277 YL
-291 TDKNISR
+291 TNIIN
-298 TEYTEYTEVD
+298 D
-308 LSPCDKSQV
+308 FQLSTFNFQLSS
-317 TTYSSNSDVV
+317 YSSNPDV
-327 AEVNGRLLRCAPYVE
+327 AADVNGKLLRCAPYVE
-342 FEWNLNNAQCTMHN
+342 FEWHS
-356 AQLSTHFV
+356 QLSTLNSQLSTCFV

-382 GVERKDICAAIS
+382 GVDEKDICDAIS
-394 EYMPANNRS
+394 NYVPANNRS

-429 DNFDIMEGEHKMAI
+429 DNFDIMEGENKMAI
-443 LGDMLELGEQSEIE
+443 LGDMLELGEQSEVE

-462 RRLMDSKIERII
+462 RRLMESKIEKII

-479 FSKCT
+479 FEKACNQLG
-484 IHNAQCTID
+484 IRN
-493 RRFKVFEFKSEELE
+493 EELGVNSQFYCQRLKDLRFSIFNSQLSTLN

>member
-1 MRNEELRMRIKRNSF
+1 MINF
-16 VFFFV
+16 VLL
-21 SNVEKSNRMEI
+21 SSEKYINMEI

-45 TTDSRNCPERSI
+45 TTDSRNCPEGSI
-57 FFALKGGT
+57 FFALKGET

-70 FAVAALEK
+70 FAMQALEK

-84 VDDLSQCTMYNAQCT
+84 VDDLEQCTMHNAQCT
-99 IDIPLSPADSSP
+99 IK
-111 NLGELSEDIQSRLI
+111 QSQLI
-125 VVKNVLE
+125 VVKNVLDT
-132 ALQQLAR
+132 LQQLAR

-144 LGIPVVGITGTNGK
+144 LNIPFVGITGTNGK
-158 TTTKELVAAVLSR
+158 TTTKELVATVLSK
-171 KYRVQYTQ
+171 KYRVHYTQ

-195 RPDCEIAVVE
+195 KPDCEIAVIE
-205 MGANHPGEIRD
+205 MGANHPGEIKT
-216 LAKLALPTCGLITNV
+216 LANIALPTCGLITNV

-247 TKKELYDNIVARGGH
+247 TKKELYDNLVERGGH
-262 VFLNAGTELLVEALK
+262 LFVNAANP
-277 EITDYRLQITDNLL
+277 YL
-291 TDKNISR
+291 TNIIN
-298 TEYTEYTEVD
+298 D
-308 LSPCDKSQV
+308 FQLSTFNFQLS
-317 TTYSSNSDVV
+317 TYSSNPDV
-327 AEVNGRLLRCAPYVE
+327 AADVNGKLLRCAPYVE
-342 FEWNLNNAQCTMHN
+342 FEWHFFDKGSKTFGS
-356 AQLSTHFV
+356 QLSTFNFQLSTCFV

-382 GVERKDICAAIS
+382 GVDEKDICDAIS
-394 EYMPANNRS
+394 NYVPANNRS

-429 DNFDIMEGEHKMAI
+429 DNFDIMEGENKMAI
-443 LGDMLELGEQSEIE
+443 LGDMLELGEQSEVE

-462 RRLMDSKIERII
+462 RRLMESKIEKII

-479 FSKCT
+479 FEKACNQLG
-484 IHNAQCTID
+484 I
-493 RRFKVFEFKSEELE
+493 RSEELGVNSKFSIFNFQLSTLN

>member
-1 MRNEELRMRIKRNSF
+1 
-16 VFFFV
+16 
-21 SNVEKSNRMEI
+21 MEI
-32 KELYEIYKAHPVV
+32 KELHEIYKAHPVV
-45 TTDSRNCPERSI
+45 TTDSRNCPEGSI
-57 FFALKGGT
+57 FFALKGET

-70 FAVAALEK
+70 FAVSAIEK

-84 VDDLSQCTMYNAQCT
+84 VDDKT
-99 IDIPLSPADSSP
+99 IVHPQA
-111 NLGELSEDIQSRLI
+111 I
-125 VVKNVLE
+125 VVDNVLNM
-132 ALQQLAR
+132 LQQLAR

-158 TTTKELVAAVLSR
+158 TTTKELVAAVLSK

-195 RPDCEIAVVE
+195 KSDCEIAVIE
-205 MGANHPGEIRD
+205 MGANHPGEIKT
-216 LAKLALPTCGLITNV
+216 LANIALPTCGLITNV

-247 TKKELYDNIVARGGH
+247 TKKELYDNLAEHGGH
-262 VFLNAGTELLVEALK
+262 LFVNANNELLLDALRK
-277 EITDYRLQITDNLL
+277 SYSSLL
-291 TDKNISR
+291 TSHSSLIS
-298 TEYTEYTEVD
+298 
-308 LSPCDKSQV
+308 
-317 TTYSSNSDVV
+317 TYSSNPDVE
-327 AEVNGRLLRCAPYVE
+327 ADVNGKLLRCAPYVE
-342 FEWNLNNAQCTMHN
+342 FEWHS
-356 AQLSTHFV
+356 QLSTFNFQLSTCFV

-376 TVGLHF
+376 VVGLHF
-382 GVERKDICAAIS
+382 GVDEKDICEAIS
-394 EYMPANNRS
+394 SYTPANNRS

-429 DNFDIMEGEHKMAI
+429 DNFDIMEGENKMAI
-443 LGDMLELGEQSEIE
+443 LGDMLELGEQSELE

-462 RRLMDSKIERII
+462 RRLMESKIEKII

-479 FSKCT
+479 FSKC
-484 IHNAQCTID
+484 IMHNAQCTID
-493 RRFKVFEFKSEELE
+493 TRFVVYESLDAMLE
-507 SQLSTLNSQ
+507 TQCIASLQSQLV
-516 LILLKGSNGIGLYK
+516 LLKGSNGIGLYK

>member
-1 MRNEELRMRIKRNSF
+1 
-16 VFFFV
+16 
-21 SNVEKSNRMEI
+21 MEI

-45 TTDSRNCPERSI
+45 TTDSRNCPEGSI
-57 FFALKGGT
+57 FFALKGET

-70 FAVAALEK
+70 FAVAAIEK

-84 VDDLSQCTMYNAQCT
+84 VDDKEIVHPQT
-99 IDIPLSPADSSP
+99 ILVD
-111 NLGELSEDIQSRLI
+111 
-125 VVKNVLE
+125 NVLDT
-132 ALQQLAR
+132 LQALAR

-144 LGIPVVGITGTNGK
+144 LDIPFVGVTGTNGK
-158 TTTKELVAAVLSR
+158 TTTKELVATVLSK
-171 KYRVQYTQ
+171 KYRVHYTQ

-195 RPDCEIAVVE
+195 KPDCEMAVIE
-205 MGANHPGEIRD
+205 MGANHPGEIKT
-216 LAKLALPTCGLITNV
+216 LANIALPTCGLITNV

-247 TKKELYDNIVARGGH
+247 TKKELYDNLAERGGH
-262 VFLNAGTELLVEALK
+262 VFVNAANPFLMNVLNAES
-277 EITDYRLQITDNLL
+277 Y
-291 TDKNISR
+291 
-298 TEYTEYTEVD
+298 
-308 LSPCDKSQV
+308 
-317 TTYSSNSDVV
+317 TTYSSNV
-327 AEVNGRLLRCAPYVE
+327 EVGADINGRLLRCAPYVE
-342 FEWNLNNAQCTMHN
+342 FEWNNKHIA
-356 AQLSTHFV
+356 THFV

-376 TVGLHF
+376 TMGLHF
-382 GVERKDICAAIS
+382 GVAEADICDAIS
-394 EYMPANNRS
+394 NYVPANNRS

-429 DNFDIMEGEHKMAI
+429 DNFELMEGENKVAI
-443 LGDMLELGEQSEIE
+443 LGDMLELGEQSAIE

-462 RRLMDSKIERII
+462 RRLIESKIEKVI

-479 FSKCT
+479 FSQFI
-484 IHNAQCTID
+484 IHNSQFIID
-493 RRFKVFEFKSEELE
+493 SRFVAYESLE
-507 SQLSTLNSQ
+507 ALLETQNIASMQSQ

>member
-1 MRNEELRMRIKRNSF
+1 
-16 VFFFV
+16 
-21 SNVEKSNRMEI
+21 MEI

-45 TTDSRNCPERSI
+45 TTDSRNCPEGSI
-57 FFALKGGT
+57 FFALKGET

-70 FAVAALEK
+70 FAVAAIEK
-78 GCAYAV
+78 GCSFAV
-84 VDDLSQCTMYNAQCT
+84 VDDKT
-99 IDIPLSPADSSP
+99 IEHPQAILVD
-111 NLGELSEDIQSRLI
+111 
-125 VVKNVLE
+125 NVLE

-144 LGIPVVGITGTNGK
+144 LDIPFVGITGTNGK
-158 TTTKELVAAVLSR
+158 TTTKELVATVLSK
-171 KYRVQYTQ
+171 KYRVHYTQ

-195 RPDCEIAVVE
+195 KSDCEIAVIE
-205 MGANHPGEIRD
+205 MGANHPGEIKT
-216 LAKLALPTCGLITNV
+216 LANIALPTCGLITNV

-247 TKKELYDNIVARGGH
+247 TKKELYDNLVERGGH
-262 VFLNAGTELLVEALK
+262 VFVNAANPLLMNVLNA
-277 EITDYRLQITDNLL
+277 
-291 TDKNISR
+291 
-298 TEYTEYTEVD
+298 
-308 LSPCDKSQV
+308 KSY
-317 TTYSSNSDVV
+317 TTYSSNFEVKAD
-327 AEVNGRLLRCAPYVE
+327 VNGKLLRCAPYVE
-342 FEWNLNNAQCTMHN
+342 FEWNSAELKTN
-356 AQLSTHFV
+356 FV

-382 GVERKDICAAIS
+382 GVDEKDICDAIS
-394 EYMPANNRS
+394 NYIPANNRS

-429 DNFDIMEGEHKMAI
+429 DNFDIMEGENKIAI

-462 RRLMDSKIERII
+462 RRLMESKIERII

-479 FSKCT
+479 FEKAC
-484 IHNAQCTID
+484 D
-493 RRFKVFEFKSEELE
+493 KLGVRSEELGVNSKFSIFN
-507 SQLSTLNSQ
+507 SQLSTLNSQLSTFNSQ

>member
-1 MRNEELRMRIKRNSF
+1 
-16 VFFFV
+16 
-21 SNVEKSNRMEI
+21 MEI

-45 TTDSRNCPERSI
+45 TTDSRNCPEGSI
-57 FFALKGGT
+57 FFALKGET

-70 FAVAALEK
+70 FAVAAIEK

-84 VDDLSQCTMYNAQCT
+84 VDDKEIVHPQT
-99 IDIPLSPADSSP
+99 ILVD
-111 NLGELSEDIQSRLI
+111 
-125 VVKNVLE
+125 NVLDT
-132 ALQQLAR
+132 LQALAR

-144 LGIPVVGITGTNGK
+144 LDIPFVGITGTNGK
-158 TTTKELVAAVLSR
+158 TTTKELVATVLSK
-171 KYRVQYTQ
+171 KYRVHYTQ

-195 RPDCEIAVVE
+195 KPDCEMAVIE
-205 MGANHPGEIRD
+205 MGANHPGEIKT
-216 LAKLALPTCGLITNV
+216 LANIALPTCGLITNV

-247 TKKELYDNIVARGGH
+247 TKKELYDNLAERGGH
-262 VFLNAGTELLVEALK
+262 VFVNAANPFLMNVLNVES
-277 EITDYRLQITDNLL
+277 Y
-291 TDKNISR
+291 
-298 TEYTEYTEVD
+298 
-308 LSPCDKSQV
+308 
-317 TTYSSNSDVV
+317 TTYSSNV
-327 AEVNGRLLRCAPYVE
+327 EVSADINGRLLRCAPYVE
-342 FEWNLNNAQCTMHN
+342 FEWNNKHIA
-356 AQLSTHFV
+356 THFV

-382 GVERKDICAAIS
+382 GVAEADICDAIS
-394 EYMPANNRS
+394 NYVPANNRS

-429 DNFDIMEGEHKMAI
+429 DNFELMEGENKVAI
-443 LGDMLELGEQSEIE
+443 LGDMLELGEQSALE
-457 HQNIV
+457 HQTIV
-462 RRLMDSKIERII
+462 RRLIDSKIEKVI

-479 FSKCT
+479 FSQFI
-484 IHNAQCTID
+484 IHNSQFIID
-493 RRFKVFEFKSEELE
+493 SRFVAYESLE
-507 SQLSTLNSQ
+507 ALLETQNIASMQSQ

>member
-1 MRNEELRMRIKRNSF
+1 MINFVLLSSEKYIK
-16 VFFFV
+16 
-21 SNVEKSNRMEI
+21 MEI

-45 TTDSRNCPERSI
+45 TTDSRNCPEGSM
-57 FFALKGGT
+57 FFALKGET

-70 FAVAALEK
+70 FAVAAIEK

-84 VDDLSQCTMYNAQCT
+84 VDDKT
-99 IDIPLSPADSSP
+99 IEHPQTILVD
-111 NLGELSEDIQSRLI
+111 
-125 VVKNVLE
+125 NVLDT
-132 ALQQLAR
+132 LQQLAR

-144 LGIPVVGITGTNGK
+144 LDIPFVGITGTNGK
-158 TTTKELVAAVLSR
+158 TTTKELVATVLSK
-171 KYRVQYTQ
+171 KYRVHYTQ

-195 RPDCEIAVVE
+195 KPDCEIAVIE
-205 MGANHPGEIRD
+205 MGANHPGEIKT
-216 LAKLALPTCGLITNV
+216 LANIALPTCGLITNV

-247 TKKELYDNIVARGGH
+247 TKKELYDNLAERGGH
-262 VFLNAGTELLVEALK
+262 VFVNAANPFLMNVLNAES
-277 EITDYRLQITDNLL
+277 Y
-291 TDKNISR
+291 
-298 TEYTEYTEVD
+298 
-308 LSPCDKSQV
+308 
-317 TTYSSNSDVV
+317 TTYSSNV
-327 AEVNGRLLRCAPYVE
+327 EVSADINGRLLRCAPYVE
-342 FEWNLNNAQCTMHN
+342 FEWNNKHIA
-356 AQLSTHFV
+356 THFV
-364 GAYNLDNMLAAI
+364 GVYNLDNMLAAI
-376 TVGLHF
+376 IVGLHF
-382 GVERKDICAAIS
+382 GVTKEDICSAIS
-394 EYMPANNRS
+394 DYVPANNRS

-429 DNFDIMEGEHKMAI
+429 DNFDIMEGENKVAI

-462 RRLMDSKIERII
+462 RRLMESKIERII

-479 FSKCT
+479 FEKAC
-484 IHNAQCTID
+484 D
-493 RRFKVFEFKSEELE
+493 KLGVRSEELGVNSKFSIFNSQLSTLN

>member
-1 MRNEELRMRIKRNSF
+1 
-16 VFFFV
+16 
-21 SNVEKSNRMEI
+21 MEI

-45 TTDSRNCPERSI
+45 TTDSRNCPEGSM
-57 FFALKGGT
+57 FFALKGET

-70 FAVAALEK
+70 FAVAAIEK

-84 VDDLSQCTMYNAQCT
+84 VDDKEIVHPQT
-99 IDIPLSPADSSP
+99 ILVD
-111 NLGELSEDIQSRLI
+111 
-125 VVKNVLE
+125 NVLE
-132 ALQQLAR
+132 TLQALAR

-144 LGIPVVGITGTNGK
+144 LDIPFVGITGTNGK
-158 TTTKELVAAVLSR
+158 TTTKELVATVLSK
-171 KYRVQYTQ
+171 KYRVHYTQ

-195 RPDCEIAVVE
+195 KPDCEMAVIE
-205 MGANHPGEIRD
+205 MGANHPGEIKT
-216 LAKLALPTCGLITNV
+216 LANIALPTCGLITNV

-247 TKKELYDNIVARGGH
+247 TKKELYDNLAERGGH
-262 VFLNAGTELLVEALK
+262 VFVNAANPFLMNVLNAES
-277 EITDYRLQITDNLL
+277 Y
-291 TDKNISR
+291 
-298 TEYTEYTEVD
+298 
-308 LSPCDKSQV
+308 
-317 TTYSSNSDVV
+317 TTYSSNVEESADI
-327 AEVNGRLLRCAPYVE
+327 NGRLLRCAPYVE
-342 FEWNLNNAQCTMHN
+342 FEWNNKHIA
-356 AQLSTHFV
+356 THFV

-382 GVERKDICAAIS
+382 GVSEDDICSAIS
-394 EYMPANNRS
+394 DYIPANNRS
-403 QLTKTERNT
+403 QLTKTEHNT

-429 DNFDIMEGEHKMAI
+429 DNFELMEGENKVAI
-443 LGDMLELGEQSEIE
+443 LGDMLELGEQSAIE

-462 RRLMDSKIERII
+462 RRLIESKIEKVI

-479 FSKCT
+479 FSQFI
-484 IHNAQCTID
+484 IHNSQFIID
-493 RRFKVFEFKSEELE
+493 SRFVAYESLE
-507 SQLSTLNSQ
+507 ALLETQNIASMQSQ

>member
-1 MRNEELRMRIKRNSF
+1 
-16 VFFFV
+16 
-21 SNVEKSNRMEI
+21 MEI

-45 TTDSRNCPERSI
+45 TTDSRNCPEGSI
-57 FFALKGGT
+57 FFALKGET

-70 FAVAALEK
+70 FAMQALEK

-84 VDDLSQCTMYNAQCT
+84 VDD
-99 IDIPLSPADSSP
+99 SSFLTP
-111 NLGELSEDIQSRLI
+111 HPSLI
-125 VVKNVLE
+125 FVDNVLDT
-132 ALQQLAR
+132 LQQLAR

-144 LGIPVVGITGTNGK
+144 LDIPFVGITGTNGK
-158 TTTKELVAAVLSR
+158 TTTKELVATVLSK
-171 KYRVQYTQ
+171 KYRVHYTQ

-195 RPDCEIAVVE
+195 KPDCEIAVIE
-205 MGANHPGEIRD
+205 MGANHPGEIKT
-216 LAKLALPTCGLITNV
+216 LANIALPTCGLITNV

-247 TKKELYDNIVARGGH
+247 TKKELYDNLVERGGH
-262 VFLNAGTELLVEALK
+262 VFVNAANPYLTN
-277 EITDYRLQITDNLL
+277 IINNLQ
-291 TDKNISR
+291 
-298 TEYTEYTEVD
+298 
-308 LSPCDKSQV
+308 LSTFNFQLS
-317 TTYSSNSDVV
+317 TYSSNPDV
-327 AEVNGRLLRCAPYVE
+327 AADVNGRLLRCAPYVE
-342 FEWNLNNAQCTMHN
+342 FEWHS
-356 AQLSTHFV
+356 QLSTFNFQLSTCFV

-382 GVERKDICAAIS
+382 GVDEKDICNAIS
-394 EYMPANNRS
+394 NYVPANNRS

-429 DNFDIMEGEHKMAI
+429 DNFDIMEGENKMAV
-443 LGDMLELGEQSEIE
+443 LGDMLELGEQSEVE

-462 RRLMDSKIERII
+462 RRLMESKIERII

-479 FSKCT
+479 FKKACETLGVNKFEIIESLG
-484 IHNAQCTID
+484 D
-493 RRFKVFEFKSEELE
+493 DFK
-507 SQLSTLNSQ
+507 SQLSVLNSQ